1 MQARDDF
8 DVAKKRKCGWVA
20 SHASNNTRCEYIG
33 CLHSSS
39 TEVYTILDLLVPP
52 LVLFFEAVIW
62 VRFASEWW
70 AAFDD
75 LIQGTWTLSVEASY
89 TLEEVV
95 ILACYLTPHGRA
107 GSIISR
113 LPDTV
118 RSTS

>member
-1 MQARDDF
+1 
-8 DVAKKRKCGWVA
+8 
-20 SHASNNTRCEYIG
+20 
-33 CLHSSS
+33 
-39 TEVYTILDLLVPP
+39 VYTILDLPVLSLVIF
-52 LVLFFEAVIW
+52 LEAVIW

-75 LIQGTWTLSVEASY
+75 LILGTWTLSVEASY

-95 ILACYLTPHGRA
+95 ILACYLAPHGRA

-113 LPDTV
+113 LPDIV